1 MGKTRKAIQWLS
13 FAIRALDCHGRVN
26 KRLAGA
32 VVGGFEISIL
42 GRYVALSK

>member
-32 VVGGFEISIL
+32 PPDAIGARKG
-42 GRYVALSK
+42 